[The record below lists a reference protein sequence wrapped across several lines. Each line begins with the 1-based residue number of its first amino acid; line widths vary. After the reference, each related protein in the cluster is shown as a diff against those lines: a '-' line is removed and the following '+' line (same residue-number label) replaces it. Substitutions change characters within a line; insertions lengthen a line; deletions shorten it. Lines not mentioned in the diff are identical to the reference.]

1 MLPDDSAFQSTL
13 KLLLDE
19 RTDQGHFV
27 GELSASAL
35 STATAISALSF
46 YLKRKTLAADKRTH
60 IEQIIAS
67 SIAWMLR
74 QQNADGGW
82 GDTDK
87 NYSNISTTM
96 LVEAAFEA
104 AGVTHQHLPAIENAR
119 QYISAQGGID
129 GLRGRYGKDKT
140 FAVPIL
146 ANCAMAGIVPWKE
159 VSALPFEAACVP
171 QRFYNLM
178 QLPVVSYAI
187 PALVAIG
194 QCKFIN
200 DPPWDPV
207 RKTIRSLSI
216 GRSLEVLKNMQPAS
230 GGYLEAI
237 PLTSFVA
244 MALIESGR
252 CDCTVVK
259 KSIQFLL
266 GSLRQ
271 HEDQCCWPIDTNLA
285 TWGTTLAINGI
296 ANDKETFSQIVL
308 AEPERWLHCIEW
320 VLCCQNKT
328 VHPFTGAAPGGW
340 GWTDLSGAVPD
351 ADDTPGALIALK
363 HFYDL
368 IRQPDF
374 RTKLSD
380 LHRNSFGEELEQ
392 QILLAADAGLKW
404 LVDLQN
410 RDQGWPTFCRG
421 WGKLPFD
428 RSGADLTAHAIRAL
442 QIWKPIPMPSVS
454 SDRIAESVVSGFDYL
469 RQKQHSKGYW
479 LPLWFGNQDFPD
491 DINPCYGTAKVLQAY
506 FECDLIDTPEA
517 QNGLKWILCHQND
530 DGGFGGGPSVQWK
543 NVSLGSST
551 VEETALC
558 AEALLTAGNFPL
570 QNADYQD
577 AAIRAVGWL
586 EEAAKTDSIATFN
599 PIGFYFAKLWYHEK
613 LYPLVFSIAA
623 LAQTQFISSNR
634 KPKQSQ
640 A

>member
-1 MLPDDSAFQSTL
+1 MQTADSAFQTTL
-13 KLLLDE
+13 GLLLKE
-19 RTDQGHFV
+19 RKDDGHFV

-35 STATAISALSF
+35 STATAVSALSF
-46 YLKRKTLAADKRTH
+46 YLNRKTLSVDQRQT
-60 IEQIIAS
+60 IEQTIEA
-67 SIAWMLR
+67 SIAWILN
-74 QQNADGGW
+74 QQNEDGGW

-96 LVEAAFEA
+96 LVEAAIEA
-104 AGVTHQHLPAIENAR
+104 AGLTDDHLPAIENAR

-129 GLRGRYGKDKT
+129 GLRSRYGKDKT

-194 QCKFIN
+194 QCKFFN
-200 DPPWDPV
+200 DPPWDPI
-207 RKTIRSLSI
+207 RRMIRSLAI
-216 GRSLEVLKNMQPAS
+216 GRSLKVLEKMQPAS

-252 CDCTVVK
+252 CDCGVVEN
-259 KSIQFLL
+259 SIRFLL
-266 GSLRQ
+266 ESMR
-271 HEDQCCWPIDTNLA
+271 HEEEICCWPIDTNLA

-296 ANDKETFSQIVL
+296 ANDQETFSQIVL
-308 AEPERWLHCIEW
+308 AEPERWRQCFGW
-320 VLCCQNKT
+320 VLSCQNTT
-328 VHPFTGAAPGGW
+328 VHPFTGATPGGW

-363 HFYDL
+363 HIYDL
-368 IRQPDF
+368 IRSSKFRSALPDQC
-374 RTKLSD
+374 
-380 LHRNSFGEELEQ
+380 RNDFGEDFEQ
-392 QILLAADAGLKW
+392 EITSAAGAGLKW
-404 LVDLQN
+404 LIDLQN
-410 RDQGWPTFCRG
+410 RDRGWPTFCKG

-442 QIWKPIPMPSVS
+442 NAWKEISMPSVS
-454 SDRIAESVVSGFDYL
+454 PDRIAIAASRGFDYL
-469 RQKQHSKGYW
+469 RQKQHSDGYW
-479 LPLWFGNQDFPD
+479 LPLWFGNQDFPN

-506 FECDLIDTPEA
+506 IDCNLLDTREA
-517 QNGLKWILCHQND
+517 QNGLKWLADHQND

-558 AEALLTAGNFPL
+558 AEALLASPSSAH
-570 QNADYQD
+570 Q
-577 AAIRAVGWL
+577 AAARRAVDWL
-586 EEAAKTDSIATFN
+586 EEAVKSDSIAVFN

-623 LAQTQFISSNR
+623 LARHKSGTANETET
-634 KPKQSQ
+634 
-640 A
+640 